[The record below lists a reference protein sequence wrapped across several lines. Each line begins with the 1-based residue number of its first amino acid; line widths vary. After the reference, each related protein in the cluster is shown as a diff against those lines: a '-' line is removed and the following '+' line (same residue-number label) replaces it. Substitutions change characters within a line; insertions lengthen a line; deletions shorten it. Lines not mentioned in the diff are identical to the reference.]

1 MHDAWIGSVG
11 ISTVN
16 ALVSRCF
23 AARISQWEISRW
35 ACEGCSDF
43 SVNALVSPCMTSRIS
58 KRARYWSVR
67 MEYLQWM
74 RWVIPCFPARI
85 SWWEISRWACEGCSD
100 FSVNAL
106 VSPCLTSRIS
116 KRARYWSVRMEY
128 LQWMRWVIPC
138 FPARISWWEI
148 SRWAC
153 EGCSDFSVNAL
164 VSPCLTSRIS
174 KRARYWSVR
183 MEYLQW
189 MRWVIPCFPARISW
203 WEISRWACEGCSDFS
218 VNALVSPCL
227 TSRISLRRGGCG
239 KCWVGALTLWL
250 LRNQGMVFS
259 RFDEGTRI
267 PDHVSLFMVARL

>member
-174 KRARYWSVR
+174 
-183 MEYLQW
+183 
-189 MRWVIPCFPARISW
+189 
-203 WEISRWACEGCSDFS
+203 
-218 VNALVSPCL
+218 
-227 TSRISLRRGGCG
+227 LRRGGCG